1 MCYLSA
7 FPGQVPVGGRA
18 VLSGL
23 SYLGGNSDSNDYL
36 PFFFLKALPYA
47 LSVFGRSGHGKWGG
61 CSRPRNLKAQKEK

>member
-36 PFFFLKALPYA
+36 PFSFFLKALPYA
-47 LSVFGRSGHGKWGG
+47 LSVLGGLGTASGRV
-61 CSRPRNLKAQKEK
+61 L